1 MAPRR
6 QKKPIE
12 ALNTIQTIDF
22 SSTEDT
28 IQCEVPIDPRLLITE
43 SESLLAPES
52 LPESLPELT
61 SPSQPLT
68 EDQDRIEWTPEMIQ
82 VLFAELLEQVQD
94 GKRADSGFKKEAWE
108 SVLREVQRVYTGP
121 YTIPL
126 PKVKAKEQAFK
137 ALYKDWKFLR
147 DQSGFGWDEET
158 RMITASDQ
166 AWNDIITVSS
176 YSPLRRGKSNN
187 TNVFIA

>member
-52 LPESLPELT
+52 LPELLPELT

-94 GKRADSGFKKEAWE
+94 GKRADSGFKKEA
-108 SVLREVQRVYTGP
+108 
-121 YTIPL
+121 
-126 PKVKAKEQAFK
+126 
-137 ALYKDWKFLR
+137 
-147 DQSGFGWDEET
+147 
-158 RMITASDQ
+158 
-166 AWNDIITVSS
+166 
-176 YSPLRRGKSNN
+176 
-187 TNVFIA
+187 